1 MFAVME
7 VNYFGV
13 VAITQ
18 KFLPLIRQHKGRIIN
33 ISSGLGFF
41 SPATGAPYAP
51 SKFALEAL
59 TDSLRRELT
68 PLGVAVVSVNPGYV
82 KSVMSSQAAL
92 KLDTISQEIRQVYS
106 NCVNEKQA
114 EQLARIVSKAD
125 DPIVTT
131 EAIETGLTSPK
142 PKDRYIVANVDGAPA
157 WLIVFVGRILPT
169 HLMDI
174 ISAPKH

>member
-1 MFAVME
+1 ME

-33 ISSGLGFF
+33 ISSVAGF
-41 SPATGAPYAP
+41 SATATGAPYAP
-51 SKFALEAL
+51 SKFALESL

-68 PLGVAVVSVNPGYV
+68 PLGVAVVAINPALI
-82 KSVMSSQAAL
+82 KTSMSTTAAAEGF
-92 KLDTISQEIRQVYS
+92 KAVSAAGRQVYS